1 MNLFKKFSK
10 KKNMRLL
17 PLIIIIILSTSLIYL
32 CYKRTNYKNKVEP
45 LTIETSENTNTKVS
59 DRVSDQHDNNKSHD
73 KENGQDQ
80 KAPLTNVAIPP
91 ASDPPAHPDTSS
103 NKFDA
108 SMIHDYLVKN
118 KKKSDG
124 KKVAFLTFDDGPS
137 TTVTP
142 RILKILNDNGIK
154 ATFFIV
160 GKQLDLYPD
169 SKKILMDTYAQGN
182 SIGNHT
188 YDHDPIKLYPKTNVD
203 AKYFMEDIKKNEE
216 VLKSVLGDHFHTK
229 VIRFPGGHKTWHK
242 TAEVD
247 KMLNKEGFFFIDWND
262 MTSDAEGSPKSRKE
276 LFNRYKQ
283 TFGGQDKVV
292 ILMHDSFGKDTT
304 ADALPDIIDDLKN
317 KGYEFGTLV

>member
-1 MNLFKKFSK
+1 LNLFKKLL
-10 KKNMRLL
+10 KNKNRRLF

-32 CYKRTNYKNKVEP
+32 CYKRTSYKNKVEP
-45 LTIETSENTNTKVS
+45 LSLETSEKANTKVS
-59 DRVSDQHDNNKSHD
+59 DNVSDKHDNNNFHD
-73 KENGQDQ
+73 KEDGKDNNNQV
-80 KAPLTNVAIPP
+80 TNAVTPP
-91 ASDPPAHPDTSS
+91 APPAPPSPLN

-108 SMIHDYLVKN
+108 SIIHDYLIKN

-124 KKVAFLTFDDGPS
+124 KKIAFLTFDDGPS

-160 GKQLDLYPD
+160 GKQLNLYPD

-229 VIRFPGGHKTWHK
+229 VIRFPGGHRTWHK

-247 KMLNKEGFFFIDWND
+247 KMLNKEGYLFIDWND